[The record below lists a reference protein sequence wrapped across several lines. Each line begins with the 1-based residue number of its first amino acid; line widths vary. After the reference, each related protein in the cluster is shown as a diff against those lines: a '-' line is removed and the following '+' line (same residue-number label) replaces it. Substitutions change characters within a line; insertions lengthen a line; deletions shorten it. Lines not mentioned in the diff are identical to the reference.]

1 MEIFNTNLN
10 LVEVTYI
17 CNDTYETA
25 NDTALVNGR
34 GFARAIEDIEAYYG
48 NTIVSVKITPLEVG
62 PYFLTPEMAGA
73 IKSGCGLA

>member
-1 MEIFNTNLN
+1 MEVFNTNLN

-17 CNDTYETA
+17 CDDSCETA

-34 GFARAIEDIEAYYG
+34 GLAQAMEDIEAYYSD
-48 NTIVSVKITPLEVG
+48 TIISVKITPLEVG

-73 IKSGCGLA
+73 IKEEEGLV